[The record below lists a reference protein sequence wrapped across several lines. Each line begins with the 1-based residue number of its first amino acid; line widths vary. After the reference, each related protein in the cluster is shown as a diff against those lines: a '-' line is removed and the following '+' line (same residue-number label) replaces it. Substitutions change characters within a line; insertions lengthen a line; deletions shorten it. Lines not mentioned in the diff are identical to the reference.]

1 MEESKENKLIE
12 SNLNS
17 LNMDHE
23 SIKVDQKGHHELSS
37 DQFKVK
43 IKYAD
48 LHNQTHLSSKVSQPC
63 QTSEDEMRESFGRTQ
78 DHFHAI
84 RNSYLIKKKRN
95 EFIN

>member
-23 SIKVDQKGHHELSS
+23 SIKVDQKGNHELSS

-63 QTSEDEMRESFGRTQ
+63 
-78 DHFHAI
+78 
-84 RNSYLIKKKRN
+84 
-95 EFIN
+95 